1 MVRTKEVL
9 CFDSRGSMLSA
20 SPPKIPPGMK
30 YSKRRSQ
37 SARILDNARL
47 MSLVVAGH
55 MDFYHLMATTRV
67 PLGT

>member
-1 MVRTKEVL
+1 
-9 CFDSRGSMLSA
+9 MLSTW
-20 SPPKIPPGMK
+20 PLKISPGMK

-37 SARILDNARL
+37 SARILDNDHL

-55 MDFYHLMATTRV
+55 MDFYPLMATTQA